1 MYLVILFVT
10 QRQTSGDEV
19 REGVELCPL
28 EGDYGSSHHGSRDV
42 SKSFYQEKRNSENAF
57 GN

>member
-1 MYLVILFVT
+1 MYLVILFVI

-28 EGDYGSSHHGSRDV
+28 EGDYGSSHHV
-42 SKSFYQEKRNSENAF
+42 SKSFYQEKRNSKNAF